1 MMQLDDGGMGRLA
14 GAISDISDIEF
25 KLARL
30 GMQLDETH
38 RKIVD
43 VGVGLFHREGSDA
56 EGARQKKRA
65 LADKAPVLRS
75 IADNPKAYFILSEL
89 MHALELPSEAL
100 RNLYLSGADVQQAA
114 TAETGAQAASSAS
127 GDADDLF
134 ASLLGGGAEDS
145 AQAGSTADAAR
156 VDTYEHWFAD
166 SAFKL
171 WLNHLSEIPGRTR
184 QHSMLKNIP
193 QDILEIVV
201 EELRNAAYRE
211 NALGLNLPAQML
223 QSLLSRTDSAS
234 KRDQMVMSQV
244 LRVQMVLRDFIAW
257 LGYLDMNEGAKPASA
272 SVANGKVFAR
282 TTALDSASG
291 LPDLPE
297 KNDMGKGREFLKD
310 WVACLIDMIMKNAGF
325 TAGQEISDDQNEALG
340 VIIADIKKG

>member
-1 MMQLDDGGMGRLA
+1 
-14 GAISDISDIEF
+14 
-25 KLARL
+25 
-30 GMQLDETH
+30 
-38 RKIVD
+38 
-43 VGVGLFHREGSDA
+43 
-56 EGARQKKRA
+56 
-65 LADKAPVLRS
+65 
-75 IADNPKAYFILSEL
+75 

-114 TAETGAQAASSAS
+114 TAETGRRLLAAPAAMPTCSPACW
-127 GDADDLF
+127 A
-134 ASLLGGGAEDS
+134 AAEDS

-171 WLNHLSEIPGRTR
+171 WLNHLSEIRRTR

-291 LPDLPE
+291 LARPA
-297 KNDMGKGREFLKD
+297 RE
-310 WVACLIDMIMKNAGF
+310 
-325 TAGQEISDDQNEALG
+325 E
-340 VIIADIKKG
+340 

>member
-1 MMQLDDGGMGRLA
+1 MQLDDGGMGRLA

-56 EGARQKKRA
+56 EGAAKKRA
-65 LADKAPVLRS
+65 LADKVAPVLRS

-244 LRVQMVLRDFIAW
+244 LRVQMVLRDFIAGW
-257 LGYLDMNEGAKPASA
+257 A
-272 SVANGKVFAR
+272 
-282 TTALDSASG
+282 T
-291 LPDLPE
+291 
-297 KNDMGKGREFLKD
+297 
-310 WVACLIDMIMKNAGF
+310 WI
-325 TAGQEISDDQNEALG
+325 
-340 VIIADIKKG
+340 